1 MRLLYIMAKK
11 IIGGYGRLYNW
22 FCTQPQTKVK
32 YGYLYNWY
40 AATDVRD
47 ITASN
52 AHVPSRTEWETLL
65 NYVDV
70 YDADGGYWPNAG
82 GELKEVG
89 LTHWNNP
96 NTGVTNQYGFSS
108 RGSGDRSEWSDI
120 DWGFGGKNEWSNYI
134 ALEMYDATNSYGY
147 GFSNNSTWGLLQPID
162 IKMGNAIRLIV
173 DSPTEIN
180 GNSAIYVGNNLRR
193 YKCCLINGIW
203 YTAENLAE
211 TKYRNGDLI
220 PKVTDNAAWSALT
233 TGGYCAY
240 NNDEANAF
248 ETASIAPVGF
258 HIANVIY
265 DFPVVS
271 EWMDL
276 IHAIEPTGTG
286 AVNTAGGK
294 LKEVGLTHWDS
305 PNTGATNEVYF
316 NAVGSGYRLMDG
328 LFSSLKLYSIFWS
341 RGEYWADLNYAP
353 AALLYHNDATMAATD
368 DTNGYEIDKRIGAS
382 LRMIKDDSEWT
393 AGDTVTDADGN
404 VYPLVKIGTQ
414 VWTALNWKCTKL
426 NDGTPIPNVTDNTT
440 WAAMTTMAQ
449 CIYNNDIKNL

>member
-40 AATDVRD
+40 AATDIRG
-47 ITASN
+47 ICASN
-52 AHVPSRTEWETLL
+52 AHVPSKTEWETLL
-65 NYVDV
+65 VHIGSSYIDSHWVNSVRQL
-70 YDADGGYWPNAG
+70 A
-82 GELKEVG
+82 EVG
-89 LTHWNNP
+89 NNHWVHNGLATNLT
-96 NTGVTNQYGFSS
+96 GFTA
-108 RGSGDRSEWSDI
+108 RGSGSRQYNGDFI
-120 DWGFGGKNEWSNYI
+120 N
-134 ALEMYDATNSYGY
+134 LTNLCLFHSSTSAY
-147 GFSNNSTWGLLQPID
+147 GFNFTLTLDGSYLDFSFIQPDYYNS
-162 IKMGNAIRLIV
+162 GNAIRIIV
-173 DSPTEIN
+173 DTPIEIN
-180 GNSAIYVGNNLRR
+180 GNNAIYVGNNLRR